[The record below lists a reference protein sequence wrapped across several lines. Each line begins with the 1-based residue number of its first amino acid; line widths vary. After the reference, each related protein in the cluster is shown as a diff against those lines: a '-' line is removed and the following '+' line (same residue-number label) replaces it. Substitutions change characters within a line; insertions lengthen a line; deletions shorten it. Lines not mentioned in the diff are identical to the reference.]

1 MLALLLIFELIILWL
16 ITRRLT
22 QNLYVSLFLMTKS
35 RPVAISIISFLFF
48 PGTVIHE
55 LSHLFTAEILGVH
68 TGGLTLA
75 PEGLEN
81 PNVRTGSVMISKTD
95 PIRRAI
101 IGIAPL
107 FVGITTLTLLSTI
120 LPNLYSQTALDF
132 QNNILFSSIS
142 IYYLLLTLYSLFAIS
157 NSMFSSPEDMD
168 GFPGV
173 AIGLSLIGLAAYF
186 SGITMALPPQWMS
199 SIQQTLSTLTI
210 SMGYIVGFNLLLFGI
225 SVSGIS
231 LAEKVSGRKIVKK

>member
-1 MLALLLIFELIILWL
+1 M
-16 ITRRLT
+16 TR
-22 QNLYVSLFLMTKS
+22 S
-35 RPVAISIISFLFF
+35 RPVAISIISFLYF
-48 PGTVIHE
+48 PGTVVHE

-68 TGGLTLA
+68 TGGLTLS

-81 PNVRTGSVMISKTD
+81 PSVRTGSVMISKTD

-107 FVGITTLTLLSTI
+107 FVGITTLTLLSAI

-157 NSMFSSPEDMD
+157 NSMFSSPEDME

-173 AIGLSLIGLAAYF
+173 TIALSLIGIAAYF
-186 SGITMALPPQWMS
+186 SGITMTLPPEWTS
-199 SIQQTLSTLTI
+199 SIQQTLSTLTT

-225 SVSGIS
+225 SISCIS
-231 LAEKVSGRKIVKK
+231 LAKKVSGRKVVRK